1 MLNNI
6 YVKECIK
13 FKKLHFYTVNEQK
26 KSTLSRQAQMVIH
39 SSIHSKF
46 II

>member
-1 MLNNI
+1 MYHIEEATFL
-6 YVKECIK
+6 YRER
-13 FKKLHFYTVNEQK
+13 TK
-26 KSTLSRQAQMVIH
+26 KSTFSRQAQMVIH